1 VVIAVFDTNILID
14 YLNGEVKAK
23 NIIEQYDQIAISV
36 ITYVE
41 VMAGVK
47 DVHKK
52 DVECFL
58 KSFQI
63 LNFDEKMTEDIV
75 KVRNTL
81 RVKLPDA
88 IILATARENKAIL
101 VTRNSKYFSK
111 NNQQDVVIPYKLEH

>member
-1 VVIAVFDTNILID
+1 MVIAVFDTNILID

-23 NIIEQYDQIAISV
+23 NTIEQYDQIAISV
-36 ITYVE
+36 ITYIE

-52 DVECFL
+52 NVEDFL

-75 KVRNTL
+75 KARNTL
-81 RVKLPDA
+81 RIKLPNA
-88 IILATARENKAIL
+88 IILATARQNKAIL
-101 VTRNSKYFSK
+101 VTRNSKDFSK
-111 NNQQDVVIPYKLEH
+111 NQQDIVIPYKLEN